1 MKINENVVTCN
12 VCKKR
17 ESCKSLCD
25 GMERAVKNLKSENGL
40 YAESTVNMKSRQFED
55 DKIDRIFYSSGMS
68 DIEKRDSRRIIVAL
82 LSPEQ
87 KELLA
92 LYAKGFKQQ
101 EIAEKLGLGQ
111 SGVSQRLK
119 TIKRTL
125 KEGFTEIIEA
135 IV

>member
-17 ESCKSLCD
+17 ESCKSLCE

-40 YAESTVNMKSRQFED
+40 YAESTVNMKSRQFE
-55 DKIDRIFYSSGMS
+55 DRIFYSSGMS

-101 EIAEKLGLGQ
+101 EIADKLGLGQ
-111 SGVSQRLK
+111 SGVSQRIK